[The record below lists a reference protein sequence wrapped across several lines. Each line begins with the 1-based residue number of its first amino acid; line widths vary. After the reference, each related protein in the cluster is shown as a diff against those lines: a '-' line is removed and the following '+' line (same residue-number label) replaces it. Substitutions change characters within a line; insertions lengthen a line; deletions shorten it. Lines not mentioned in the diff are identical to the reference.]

1 MIYEISMIYGNGGRG
16 ELSIQACVDILVE
29 HTDGMRM
36 RGWNVQDIC
45 WNVQD
50 ICWNVQN
57 INIMRVG
64 MIITW
69 KSLSARHS
77 GQQMTA
83 WCPCPPASQTMRYD
97 ENTNEL

>member
-1 MIYEISMIYGNGGRG
+1 M
-16 ELSIQACVDILVE
+16 DILVE

-36 RGWNVQDIC
+36 CGWNVQD
-45 WNVQD
+45 V
-50 ICWNVQN
+50 CWNVQN

>member
-1 MIYEISMIYGNGGRG
+1 M
-16 ELSIQACVDILVE
+16 DILVE

-45 WNVQD
+45 R
-50 ICWNVQN
+50 NVQN

-77 GQQMTA
+77 GQRMTA

>member
-1 MIYEISMIYGNGGRG
+1 METG

-36 RGWNVQDIC
+36 RGRNVQDIC
-45 WNVQD
+45 WD
-50 ICWNVQN
+50 VQN

>member
-1 MIYEISMIYGNGGRG
+1 METG
-16 ELSIQACVDILVE
+16 EQAIQACVDILVE

-45 WNVQD
+45 WNVQ
-50 ICWNVQN
+50 N

-64 MIITW
+64 MIIIW

-83 WCPCPPASQTMRYD
+83 WCPCPPSS
-97 ENTNEL
+97 

>member
-1 MIYEISMIYGNGGRG
+1 MIYEISMIYGNRG

-45 WNVQD
+45 WD
-50 ICWNVQN
+50 VQN

-83 WCPCPPASQTMRYD
+83 WCPCPPSS
-97 ENTNEL
+97 

>member
-1 MIYEISMIYGNGGRG
+1 M
-16 ELSIQACVDILVE
+16 DILVE

-45 WNVQD
+45 R
-50 ICWNVQN
+50 NVQN

-83 WCPCPPASQTMRYD
+83 WCPCPPASQTTRYD

>member
-1 MIYEISMIYGNGGRG
+1 MDS
-16 ELSIQACVDILVE
+16 LVE
-29 HTDGMRM
+29 PTDGMRM

-50 ICWNVQN
+50 VCWNVQDIRWNVQN

-64 MIITW
+64 MIMTW

-77 GQQMTA
+77 GQQRTA
-83 WCPCPPASQTMRYD
+83 WCPCPPAS
-97 ENTNEL
+97 

>member
-1 MIYEISMIYGNGGRG
+1 METG

-36 RGWNVQDIC
+36 RGWNVQ
-45 WNVQD
+45 
-50 ICWNVQN
+50 N
-57 INIMRVG
+57 IYIMRVG
-64 MIITW
+64 MIIIW

-83 WCPCPPASQTMRYD
+83 WCPCPPAS
-97 ENTNEL
+97 

>member
-1 MIYEISMIYGNGGRG
+1 MIYEISMIYGNGG

-36 RGWNVQDIC
+36 RGWNVQD
-45 WNVQD
+45 V
-50 ICWNVQN
+50 CWNVQN

>member
-1 MIYEISMIYGNGGRG
+1 M
-16 ELSIQACVDILVE
+16 DILVE
-29 HTDGMRM
+29 HTNGMRM

-45 WNVQD
+45 R
-50 ICWNVQN
+50 NVQN

>member
-1 MIYEISMIYGNGGRG
+1 METG

-36 RGWNVQDIC
+36 RGWNVQD
-45 WNVQD
+45 
-50 ICWNVQN
+50 

-83 WCPCPPASQTMRYD
+83 WCPCPPASQTTRYD

>member
-1 MIYEISMIYGNGGRG
+1 METG

-45 WNVQD
+45 WNVQ
-50 ICWNVQN
+50 N
-57 INIMRVG
+57 INIIRVG

>member
-1 MIYEISMIYGNGGRG
+1 M
-16 ELSIQACVDILVE
+16 DILVE

-45 WNVQD
+45 R
-50 ICWNVQN
+50 NVQN

-77 GQQMTA
+77 G
-83 WCPCPPASQTMRYD
+83 
-97 ENTNEL
+97 

>member
-1 MIYEISMIYGNGGRG
+1 M
-16 ELSIQACVDILVE
+16 DILVE

-36 RGWNVQDIC
+36 RG

>member
-1 MIYEISMIYGNGGRG
+1 M
-16 ELSIQACVDILVE
+16 DILVE

-36 RGWNVQDIC
+36 RGWNVQD
-45 WNVQD
+45 V
-50 ICWNVQN
+50 CWNVQN

>member
-1 MIYEISMIYGNGGRG
+1 METG

-45 WNVQD
+45 R
-50 ICWNVQN
+50 NVQN

-83 WCPCPPASQTMRYD
+83 WCPCPPASQTTRYD

>member
-1 MIYEISMIYGNGGRG
+1 M
-16 ELSIQACVDILVE
+16 DILVE

-45 WNVQD
+45 R
-50 ICWNVQN
+50 NVQN

>member
-1 MIYEISMIYGNGGRG
+1 MIYEISTIYGNGGG
-16 ELSIQACVDILVE
+16 QAIQACVDILVE

-36 RGWNVQDIC
+36 RGWNVQD
-45 WNVQD
+45 V
-50 ICWNVQN
+50 CWNVQN

-83 WCPCPPASQTMRYD
+83 WCPCPPASQTMRYN

>member
-1 MIYEISMIYGNGGRG
+1 METGK
-16 ELSIQACVDILVE
+16 LSIQACVDILVE

-36 RGWNVQDIC
+36 RGWNVQD
-45 WNVQD
+45 V
-50 ICWNVQN
+50 CWNVQN

-83 WCPCPPASQTMRYD
+83 WRPCPPASQTMRYD

>member
-1 MIYEISMIYGNGGRG
+1 METG
-16 ELSIQACVDILVE
+16 EQAIQACVDILVE

-36 RGWNVQDIC
+36 RS

-83 WCPCPPASQTMRYD
+83 WCPCPPASQTTRYD

>member
-1 MIYEISMIYGNGGRG
+1 M
-16 ELSIQACVDILVE
+16 DILVE

-45 WNVQD
+45 WNVQ
-50 ICWNVQN
+50 N

-64 MIITW
+64 MIITL

-77 GQQMTA
+77 GQQMTV
-83 WCPCPPASQTMRYD
+83 WCPCPPASQTTRYD

>member
-1 MIYEISMIYGNGGRG
+1 M
-16 ELSIQACVDILVE
+16 DILVE

-36 RGWNVQDIC
+36 RGWNVQD
-45 WNVQD
+45 V
-50 ICWNVQN
+50 CWNVQN

-77 GQQMTA
+77 GQQITA

>member
-1 MIYEISMIYGNGGRG
+1 METG

-36 RGWNVQDIC
+36 RGWNVQD
-45 WNVQD
+45 V
-50 ICWNVQN
+50 CWNVQN

-83 WCPCPPASQTMRYD
+83 WCPCPPAS
-97 ENTNEL
+97 

>member
-1 MIYEISMIYGNGGRG
+1 M
-16 ELSIQACVDILVE
+16 DILVE

-36 RGWNVQDIC
+36 RG

-83 WCPCPPASQTMRYD
+83 WCPCLPASQTTRYD

>member
-1 MIYEISMIYGNGGRG
+1 METG

-45 WNVQD
+45 RNVH
-50 ICWNVQN
+50 N

-77 GQQMTA
+77 GQRMTA

>member
-1 MIYEISMIYGNGGRG
+1 METG

-45 WNVQD
+45 R
-50 ICWNVQN
+50 NVQN

-77 GQQMTA
+77 GQRMTA

>member
-1 MIYEISMIYGNGGRG
+1 M
-16 ELSIQACVDILVE
+16 DILVE
-29 HTDGMRM
+29 HTDGMRI
-36 RGWNVQDIC
+36 RGWNVQD
-45 WNVQD
+45 V
-50 ICWNVQN
+50 CWNVQN

>member
-1 MIYEISMIYGNGGRG
+1 METGG
-16 ELSIQACVDILVE
+16 EQAIQACVDILVE

-36 RGWNVQDIC
+36 RGWNVQD
-45 WNVQD
+45 V
-50 ICWNVQN
+50 CWNVQN

-77 GQQMTA
+77 GQLMTA

>member
-1 MIYEISMIYGNGGRG
+1 METGG
-16 ELSIQACVDILVE
+16 EQSIQACVDILVE

-36 RGWNVQDIC
+36 RGWNVQD
-45 WNVQD
+45 V
-50 ICWNVQN
+50 CWNVQN

>member
-1 MIYEISMIYGNGGRG
+1 METG

-45 WNVQD
+45 RNVH
-50 ICWNVQN
+50 N

>member
-1 MIYEISMIYGNGGRG
+1 METG
-16 ELSIQACVDILVE
+16 EQAIQACVDILVE

-36 RGWNVQDIC
+36 RG
-45 WNVQD
+45 
-50 ICWNVQN
+50 WNVQN

>member
-1 MIYEISMIYGNGGRG
+1 MIYEISMIYGNGGK
-16 ELSIQACVDILVE
+16 LSIQACVDILVE

-36 RGWNVQDIC
+36 RG

-83 WCPCPPASQTMRYD
+83 WCPCPPSS
-97 ENTNEL
+97 

>member
-1 MIYEISMIYGNGGRG
+1 M
-16 ELSIQACVDILVE
+16 DILVE

-36 RGWNVQDIC
+36 RGWNVQD
-45 WNVQD
+45 V
-50 ICWNVQN
+50 CWNVQN
-57 INIMRVG
+57 INITRVG

-77 GQQMTA
+77 GQRMTA
-83 WCPCPPASQTMRYD
+83 WCPCPPALQTMRYD

>member
-1 MIYEISMIYGNGGRG
+1 MIYEISMIYGNRG

-36 RGWNVQDIC
+36 RGWNVQ
-45 WNVQD
+45 N

-83 WCPCPPASQTMRYD
+83 WCPCPPSS
-97 ENTNEL
+97 

>member
-1 MIYEISMIYGNGGRG
+1 M
-16 ELSIQACVDILVE
+16 DILVE

-36 RGWNVQDIC
+36 RG

-77 GQQMTA
+77 GQRMTA
-83 WCPCPPASQTMRYD
+83 WYTCPPASQTMRYD

>member
-1 MIYEISMIYGNGGRG
+1 M
-16 ELSIQACVDILVE
+16 DILVE
-29 HTDGMRM
+29 HTDDMRM
-36 RGWNVQDIC
+36 RG

>member
-1 MIYEISMIYGNGGRG
+1 METGG
-16 ELSIQACVDILVE
+16 EQSIQACVDILVE

-36 RGWNVQDIC
+36 RG